1 MLNNMD
7 KRAVWGLV
15 LGLVLGTVGFFFFD
29 RLIFSVLLG
38 TFVVALVAGLKS
50 WKEGAKIGGLTG
62 VLLLVIYVVLFQ
74 FAGMDGLASVSF
86 AFLDHVLYLLT
97 FGGVGCALIGAVVG
111 AVVSLVNQR

>member
-1 MLNNMD
+1 MKDMD
-7 KRAVWGLV
+7 KRAVWGLA
-15 LGLVLGTVGFFFFD
+15 LGVILGTAGFFLFD
-29 RLIFSVLLG
+29 RLIFSILLG
-38 TFVVALVAGLKS
+38 TFAVALVASLRD

-74 FAGMDGLASVSF
+74 FAGLDGLASVSF

-97 FGGVGCALIGAVVG
+97 FGGVGCALVGAAVG